1 MKKLEGKLFSKKM
14 VDTLVNSLSYNDI
27 LELQEHGAIAYL
39 KKNLES
45 HIYDYSDDEIKKL
58 CEFFA
63 KIVDYK
69 SSVTK
74 NHSLG
79 VADKC
84 YKMAKY
90 YGFDDDK
97 AIRFYFAGAFHD
109 IGKLVINN
117 DILEKPGKLTT
128 SEFEHIKNHAKATE
142 MILSSISG
150 IEDITRWASR
160 HHEKLDGTG
169 YNSKIMGCDL
179 SFEDRLLACIDI
191 YQALTEKRSYKGT
204 FAHDESIGIMREMAN
219 DNKID
224 GKIVSD
230 IDNYFKDK

>member
-1 MKKLEGKLFSKKM
+1 M
-14 VDTLVNSLSYNDI
+14 VETLVNSLTYDDLYDMQRTGTI
-27 LELQEHGAIAYL
+27 PYL
-39 KKNLES
+39 RSHLES
-45 HIYDYSDDEIKKL
+45 HEYDYTDKEIRNI

-63 KIVDYK
+63 NIVDYK

-74 NHSLG
+74 KHSLG

-109 IGKLVINN
+109 IGKLIINN
-117 DILEKPGKLTT
+117 DILEKPGSLTKE
-128 SEFEHIKNHAKATE
+128 EFERIKNHAKATE

-150 IEDITRWASR
+150 LEDITRWASR

-169 YNSKIMGCDL
+169 YTSNVSSSDL

-191 YQALTEKRSYKGT
+191 YQALVEKRSYKDD
-204 FAHDESIGIMREMAN
+204 FKHHDSIEIMRGMAR

-224 GKIVSD
+224 GNIVED
-230 IDNYFKDK
+230 INKYFG